1 MVLVKINK
9 KYDSMMM
16 VLFLI
21 LLISAV
27 ISYKIE
33 PSISGLAAGGNPGPP
48 GGSPPGQSG
57 SFTTTSGT
65 SAAPKF
71 IEIYPIFPEDKGVIK
86 NGEYNFSIKITSGG
100 RDTSSAFVKINS
112 TLFGKIDLPYKKG
125 SNDIYET
132 NITLKNKKEGIY
144 KITVTVNDQGINKI
158 SDIFVTLNP
167 RLNINLKLNETYKKG
182 ELINFVGFVR
192 DFSNESIKDVNITIS
207 TSYNGR
213 IFDKMVISDENGF
226 NTSYL
231 VSYADPSGIWNISL
245 YAKDKYNNYGATS
258 FTPKIESYGVAYY
271 SVDFMSPLID
281 SSFRRG
287 DIMPITVKVSE
298 KNELVSNATV
308 VLLSTQQ
315 EIIKLKDLQNGL
327 YTTNYIIKNN
337 DPLGQLRLRI
347 QATKNIEG
355 GAIKSGGDSIS
366 INVLPLAMN
375 INLLSPLTNI
385 IYTNFRLDLISKLN
399 YNNGDPVIGA
409 DVEAELSNGNKI
421 KLFERNDGVYYGDY
435 YVSDNDIGTLDANII
450 AKDANENSGALNSIF
465 YVKKRS
471 YIGSIIFYIYDNIII
486 KFWWA
491 FLAILISTI
500 IFYKDIWEIR
510 YLNYNFYRIKKE
522 QNKIK
527 GMQMDTEKRYYKEG
541 SITKDEFKKLME
553 QYEQRSSKANE
564 IEREIS
570 GQLNAKKKDL

>member
-100 RDTSSAFVKINS
+100 RDTSSAFVKISS